1 MFDFTQNNKE
11 HKKSEPSITFVDF
24 FLNDLNSLLSAV
36 KIKIL
41 KINISLNSY
50 IGDFFSVK
58 ISLQQRTL
66 VKSKLLRRLSPTEAG
81 I

>member
-58 ISLQQRTL
+58 ITRMSRNW
-66 VKSKLLRRLSPTEAG
+66 
-81 I
+81 